1 MLRRFQAV
9 GIETSQIEFVG
20 TLSRQQYL
28 RLYHRIDVCLDTFYY
43 TGHTTSLDSLWM
55 GIPPV
60 TLFGP
65 SAVSRGTL
73 SRLLLNLGLE
83 SLAAETEEQYIEI
96 AVGFAHDLRRLTEL
110 RSSLRERM
118 QSSALMDGS
127 PFCTER

>member
-1 MLRRFQAV
+1 M
-9 GIETSQIEFVG
+9 GIETSRIEFVG

-28 RLYHRIDVCLDTFYY
+28 RLYTIESMSVWIHSITLATPQ
-43 TGHTTSLDSLWM
+43 SLDSLWM

-73 SRLLLNLGLE
+73 SQLSNLGLE

-96 AVGFAHDLRRLTEL
+96 AVGLAICGD
-110 RSSLRERM
+110 
-118 QSSALMDGS
+118 
-127 PFCTER
+127 